1 MLEGFLADMARAQ
14 KIEQGGAPAHGSP
27 FETSLVEVSGNTVFV
42 RRYGRGSA
50 ILMVHGFPR
59 TSLMWRFLAP
69 TLAEKSHGDLRRSA
83 SLRAQRST
91 RIYR

>member
-59 TSLMWRFLAP
+59 TS
-69 TLAEKSHGDLRRSA
+69 
-83 SLRAQRST
+83 
-91 RIYR
+91 